1 MGMTSM
7 SIWQFTTSW
16 KWSAQRFN
24 LSSLLCRTLLSL
36 ATRLDEAGL
45 ENFLPKRCRSL
56 IREPRLPCCSATRA
70 RRSASAARS
79 LHQAL
84 RAFSAATLVRFL
96 RWSYLILRRVMS
108 CGSAF
113 FKRAQAFF
121 LPGQIAHFIGDPI
134 RFTIL
139 LGADGRDFW
148 MDDLKLFH

>member
-1 MGMTSM
+1 MLDEECGVTTGRSSMGMTSM

-113 FKRAQAFF
+113 FKRAQASFFF
-121 LPGQIAHFIGDPI
+121 LDRLRISLVIQSGSLYF
-134 RFTIL
+134 
-139 LGADGRDFW
+139 
-148 MDDLKLFH
+148 